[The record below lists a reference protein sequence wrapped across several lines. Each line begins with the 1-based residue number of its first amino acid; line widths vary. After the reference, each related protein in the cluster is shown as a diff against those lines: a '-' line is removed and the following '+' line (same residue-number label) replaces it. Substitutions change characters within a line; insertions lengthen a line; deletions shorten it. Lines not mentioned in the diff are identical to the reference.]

1 MRAGKPA
8 LQGAHQ
14 GERNVLKPFPPPST
28 GRQQRGS
35 CGKPAG
41 RTYKQGGWRSRQGRN
56 RDSLVGSSP
65 TIPAAS
71 LVGVDGLGNMP
82 SNRRA
87 VPRQSGKT
95 LPDRLLCAVICGDIH
110 INGKTAPVD
119 PAKQALTPGRI
130 ADSALARIKA
140 RLVRLETGGTRKL
153 STKCIQKRGV
163 CTTYVF
169 RQLPCG

>member
-1 MRAGKPA
+1 MP
-8 LQGAHQ
+8 L
-14 GERNVLKPFPPPST
+14 LS
-28 GRQQRGS
+28 GS
-35 CGKPAG
+35 
-41 RTYKQGGWRSRQGRN
+41 
-56 RDSLVGSSP
+56 LF
-65 TIPAAS
+65 

-87 VPRQSGKT
+87 VPRQSGMT

-140 RLVRLETGGTRKL
+140 SLGRLETGGTRKPRL
-153 STKCIQKRGV
+153 TRSAVTGR
-163 CTTYVF
+163 
-169 RQLPCG
+169 RNAR

>member
-1 MRAGKPA
+1 MQKVCGQA
-8 LQGAHQ
+8 
-14 GERNVLKPFPPPST
+14 ERTAESVTACAFS
-28 GRQQRGS
+28 R
-35 CGKPAG
+35 G
-41 RTYKQGGWRSRQGRN
+41 RTRKRTPQRVERQN
-56 RDSLVGSSP
+56 AHSLRDVVRF
-65 TIPAAS
+65 

-110 INGKTAPVD
+110 INGKTASVD